1 MTDAINI
8 VCPQCLAVNR
18 LSTERLV
25 DRPICG
31 KCKQALFNA
40 TAVELDGHSF
50 ERILA
55 RNEIPLVVDFWA
67 PWCGPCK
74 TMAPAFKQAS
84 ASLEPQVRMA
94 KLNTEAEPEIA
105 ARYDIRSIPTL
116 IIFNNGLELRRQSGA
131 MGAPE
136 ITNWVRSLN

>member
-1 MTDAINI
+1 MTDSINI
-8 VCPQCLAVNR
+8 VCPQCLVVNR
-18 LSTERLV
+18 LATPRLA

-40 TAVELDGHSF
+40 IPVELDGHSF

-55 RNEIPLVVDFWA
+55 RNEIPLMVDFWA

-74 TMAPAFKQAS
+74 AMALAFKQAS

-105 ARYDIRSIPTL
+105 TRYGIRSIPTM
-116 IIFNNGLELRRQSGA
+116 IIFNNGQELRRQSGA
-131 MGAPE
+131 MGAAE
-136 ITNWVRSLN
+136 IINWVQSLK